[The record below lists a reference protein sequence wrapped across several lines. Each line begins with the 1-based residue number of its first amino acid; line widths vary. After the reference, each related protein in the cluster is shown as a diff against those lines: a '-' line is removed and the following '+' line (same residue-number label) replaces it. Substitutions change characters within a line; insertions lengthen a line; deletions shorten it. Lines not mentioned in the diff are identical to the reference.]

1 MNCSSLTAAS
11 VSTQTSVT
19 SVVMLSRLPLP
30 NPAIPPVPHILAES
44 VSDTYVSL
52 IIQSDISLLSARPAT
67 GAAKHGSVEVTS
79 TLAPYMLRP
88 VTFES
93 LRTPKKPAPY
103 VSYSFLLPSYVIIVC
118 LLTVFTD
125 RLSMLCPL
133 PSNVPEKSH
142 GVHSIPVISTSVINL

>member
-1 MNCSSLTAAS
+1 
-11 VSTQTSVT
+11 
-19 SVVMLSRLPLP
+19 MLSRLPLP

-67 GAAKHGSVEVTS
+67 GAAKHGSVVVIS
-79 TLAPYMLRP
+79 ILAPYISSP
-88 VTFES
+88 VTFAPVS
-93 LRTPKKPAPY
+93 TPKKPAPY
-103 VSYSFLLPSYVIIVC
+103 VSYSFLLPSYVFIVF

-142 GVHSIPVISTSVINL
+142 GVHSTPVISTSVISL